1 LGEPLGQI
9 TILFSAAARGDTQPH
24 PILQYQLEHFR
35 KNCSHADGER
45 EEAVFS
51 SFGFVSA
58 PAFAKATARQAVTGF
73 SNLLLRQ
80 SLAKTQKSSL
90 RMATVF
96 LQTL

>member
-1 LGEPLGQI
+1 MAFQFSKR
-9 TILFSAAARGDTQPH
+9 LFGIRLA
-24 PILQYQLEHFR
+24 IEHFQ
-35 KNCSHADGER
+35 KNCSHAIGKSEG
-45 EEAVFS
+45 AIFL

-58 PAFAKATARQAVTGF
+58 QLQGF
-73 SNLLLRQ
+73 SNLRLRQ